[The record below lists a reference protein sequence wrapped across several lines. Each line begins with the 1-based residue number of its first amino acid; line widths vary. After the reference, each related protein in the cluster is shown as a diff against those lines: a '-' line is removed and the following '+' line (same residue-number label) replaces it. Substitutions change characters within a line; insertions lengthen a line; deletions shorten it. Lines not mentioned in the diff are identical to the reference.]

1 MLLALTGMMGSG
13 KSTVGALV
21 ADALGCPF
29 VDLDEEITRRE
40 GRSIPEIFASEGEEA
55 FRKVEEQTLR
65 DLLRRYGGPS
75 DDAPRAVLSLGGG
88 TVSTAGVA
96 ALVREKT
103 LCIYLRASAPVLEER
118 LSAEKDSRPMLRQH
132 SVGEL
137 LDRREKDYL
146 AAAQIVLDTDGV
158 DASEIA
164 DEILISCL

>member
-55 FRKVEEQTLR
+55 FRKVEERTLR
-65 DLLRRYGGPS
+65 DLLRRYGGPP

-88 TVSTAGVA
+88 TVSTPGVA

-103 LCIYLRASAPVLEER
+103 LCIYLEASLETLLSR
-118 LSAEKDSRPMLRQH
+118 LEGQTGERPMASEDLPA
-132 SVGEL
+132 L
-137 LDRREKDYL
+137 L
-146 AAAQIVLDTDGV
+146 AAREPLYRQAAHITLPADGLTP
-158 DASEIA
+158 EELT
-164 DEILISCL
+164 DEIIISCL